1 MFSYLSDMWENARV
15 LGAKILDAAN
25 VWNLPEWR
33 QVLAEL
39 GIKGVELEWLLVG
52 LVVALLLIARFLLRG
67 RLRSPRFANR
77 QVLDDLTRAPRRFG
91 YVVTIALVFGLGTWS
106 FQAPLA
112 GAAIAPGV
120 ISPEGDRRTV
130 EHLEGGIVR
139 EILVKEGDVV
149 EAGQVLLT
157 LEDIPAR
164 ARFDEIGSRYVHL
177 LAKAARL
184 EAELRNSDQI
194 DEIEG
199 FTDHVEYQ
207 AAISNQRELLAR
219 RLTTRQ
225 GRVNILRN
233 RIRKLEEENFGLVQ
247 IIEGLNEKA
256 ILMSQEI
263 ENVAELLDKGLERT
277 PRMLALK
284 RAAVDIL
291 IERASND
298 AAIARN
304 NQKVGETELQLLTM
318 HQQEFEQASE
328 ELTEL
333 RRTIAELGSEMP
345 WRTDVL
351 ARTEIRAPVSG
362 IVFDVRVTTLSGVLK
377 GGEPILDIVPSQV
390 PLIIDAR
397 VNPIDIDVLKIGMPA
412 RIILIAYQQRNM
424 PQLFGTLRSISADSL
439 VEDRTGTA
447 YYLAKIEVPRAEVE
461 GLPDVE
467 LVTGM
472 PVDVMILTGES
483 TVADYVIGPLIGSF
497 RQSFRQNHDS

>member
-1 MFSYLSDMWENARV
+1 MLGSY
-15 LGAKILDAAN
+15 
-25 VWNLPEWR
+25 
-33 QVLAEL
+33 
-39 GIKGVELEWLLVG
+39 
-52 LVVALLLIARFLLRG
+52 
-67 RLRSPRFANR
+67 
-77 QVLDDLTRAPRRFG
+77 
-91 YVVTIALVFGLGTWS
+91 
-106 FQAPLA
+106 
-112 GAAIAPGV
+112 
-120 ISPEGDRRTV
+120 
-130 EHLEGGIVR
+130 
-139 EILVKEGDVV
+139 
-149 EAGQVLLT
+149 
-157 LEDIPAR
+157 
-164 ARFDEIGSRYVHL
+164 
-177 LAKAARL
+177 
-184 EAELRNSDQI
+184 
-194 DEIEG
+194 
-199 FTDHVEYQ
+199 
-207 AAISNQRELLAR
+207 
-219 RLTTRQ
+219 
-225 GRVNILRN
+225 
-233 RIRKLEEENFGLVQ
+233 
-247 IIEGLNEKA
+247 
-256 ILMSQEI
+256 
-263 ENVAELLDKGLERT
+263 
-277 PRMLALK
+277 
-284 RAAVDIL
+284 
-291 IERASND
+291 
-298 AAIARN
+298 
-304 NQKVGETELQLLTM
+304 QLLTM